1 MSVIRM
7 NFLIC
12 RPRERIFPES
22 SGAIEWG
29 EVPEAP
35 FAAGTQVGTIIYTL
49 GEKRSADADRDK
61 DRSPKSRVFH
71 LAGAEPGAAVHIVE
85 IDPDIQIWYNGKMA
99 V

>member
-1 MSVIRM
+1 M

-49 GEKRSADADRDK
+49 GEKKIGQMPIVTKTGAQKAGYFIWLMRSLER
-61 DRSPKSRVFH
+61 
-71 LAGAEPGAAVHIVE
+71 LYI
-85 IDPDIQIWYNGKMA
+85 
-99 V
+99 